1 LILASRSP
9 QRRAILEQ
17 LGVVFRVEAQ
27 DVDELTG
34 GDPRALVRENALRK
48 ARAVAARSGRARGGG
63 AAAGGGPAREAD
75 RVLGADTAVILD
87 GRTFGKPADEAEAEI
102 FLRRLSGRTHE
113 VMSGI
118 ALHEPGGA
126 ERSDVAVTRVRF
138 RRLESPDLAWYLASG
153 EWRERAGAYAIQ
165 GRGAALV
172 EEIEGD
178 YWNVVGLP
186 VAALLRLV
194 PDLLD
199 GR

>member
-1 LILASRSP
+1 LILAAHEGAGSARAGVILSSRSP

-17 LGVVFRVEAQ
+17 LGVDFRVEAPE
-27 DVDELTG
+27 VEELTG
-34 GDPRALVRENALRK
+34 VEPRRLVRENALRK
-48 ARAVAARSGRARGGG
+48 ARAVAAPG
-63 AAAGGGPAREAD
+63 E
-75 RVLGADTAVILD
+75 RVLGADTAVVLD
-87 GRTFGKPADEAEAEI
+87 GRVFGKPRDEAEAEI

-118 ALHEPGGA
+118 ALREPGGA
-126 ERSDVAVTRVRF
+126 ERSDVVVTRVRF
-138 RRLESPDLAWYLASG
+138 RRLEQPDLAWYLATG
-153 EWRERAGAYAIQ
+153 EWTGRAGAYAIQ

-186 VAALLRLV
+186 VAALLRLA
-194 PDLLD
+194 PDLLA

>member
-1 LILASRSP
+1 LILAAVHEGAGSARAGVILSSRSP
-9 QRRAILEQ
+9 QRRAILDQ
-17 LGVVFRVEAQ
+17 LGVAFRVEAP
-27 DVDELTG
+27 DVEELSR

-48 ARAVAARSGRARGGG
+48 ARAVVA
-63 AAAGGGPAREAD
+63 AD
-75 RVLGADTAVILD
+75 RVLAADTAVVLD
-87 GRTFGKPADEAEAEI
+87 GHAFGKPSDEHEAET

-118 ALHEPGGA
+118 ALREPDGA
-126 ERSDVAVTRVRF
+126 ERSDVAVTKVRF
-138 RRLESPDLAWYLASG
+138 RRLEARDLAWYLATE

-172 EEIEGD
+172 DAIEGD

-194 PDLLD
+194 PDLLA

>member
-1 LILASRSP
+1 MGAGVILSSRSP

-17 LGVVFRVEAQ
+17 LGVEFRVQPPE
-27 DVDELTG
+27 VEELATG
-34 GDPRALVRENALRK
+34 EPRRLVRENALRK
-48 ARAVAARSGRARGGG
+48 ARAAYT
-63 AAAGGGPAREAD
+63 REE
-75 RVLGADTAVILD
+75 RVLGADTAVVLD
-87 GRTFGKPADEAEAEI
+87 GRVFGKPRDEAEAET

-118 ALHEPGGA
+118 ALREPDGA

-138 RRLESPDLAWYLASG
+138 RRLEPRDLAWYLATG
-153 EWRERAGAYAIQ
+153 EWNGRAGAYAIQ
-165 GRGAALV
+165 GKGAALV

-194 PDLLD
+194 PDLLA

>member
-1 LILASRSP
+1 MILASRSP

-17 LGVVFRVEAQ
+17 LGVDFRVEAPS
-27 DVDELTG
+27 VEELTAG
-34 GDPRALVRENALRK
+34 EPRRLVRENALRK
-48 ARAVAARSGRARGGG
+48 ARAVP
-63 AAAGGGPAREAD
+63 AAGE
-75 RVLGADTAVILD
+75 RVLGADTAVVLD
-87 GRTFGKPADEAEAEI
+87 GHVFGKARDEAEAET

-118 ALHEPGGA
+118 ALRERDGA
-126 ERSDVAVTRVRF
+126 ERSDVSVTRVRF
-138 RRLESPDLAWYLASG
+138 RRLEPRDLAWYLATG

-194 PDLLD
+194 PDLLT

>member
-1 LILASRSP
+1 MILSSRSP

-17 LGVVFRVEAQ
+17 LGVDFRVEAP
-27 DVDELTG
+27 DVEELTRG
-34 GDPRALVRENALRK
+34 EPRRVVRENALRK
-48 ARAVAARSGRARGGG
+48 ARAAAKPG
-63 AAAGGGPAREAD
+63 E
-75 RVLGADTAVILD
+75 RVLGADTAVVLD
-87 GRTFGKPADEAEAEI
+87 GRIFGKPADASEAET
-102 FLRRLSGRTHE
+102 FLRRLSGRAHE
-113 VMSGI
+113 VMGGI
-118 ALHEPGGA
+118 AVREPDGQ

-138 RRLESPDLAWYLASG
+138 RRLERRELDWYLATG

-194 PDLLD
+194 PDLLVA
-199 GR
+199 R

>member
-1 LILASRSP
+1 LILAAVHEGAGSARAGVILSSRSP

-17 LGVVFRVEAQ
+17 LGVAFRVEAP
-27 DVDELTG
+27 DVEELSR

-48 ARAVAARSGRARGGG
+48 ARAVVA
-63 AAAGGGPAREAD
+63 AD
-75 RVLGADTAVILD
+75 RVLAADTAVVLD
-87 GRTFGKPADEAEAEI
+87 GHAFGKPSDEHEAET

-118 ALHEPGGA
+118 ALREPDGA
-126 ERSDVAVTRVRF
+126 ERSDVAVTKVRF
-138 RRLESPDLAWYLASG
+138 RRLEARDLAWYLATE

-172 EEIEGD
+172 EGIEGD

-194 PDLLD
+194 PDLLA

>member
-1 LILASRSP
+1 VHEGAGSARPGVILSSRSP

-17 LGVVFRVEAQ
+17 LGVDFRVESP
-27 DVDELTG
+27 DVEELTAG
-34 GDPRALVRENALRK
+34 EPRRLVRENAVRK
-48 ARAVAARSGRARGGG
+48 ARAVG
-63 AAAGGGPAREAD
+63 AAGE
-75 RVLGADTAVILD
+75 RVLGADTAVVLD
-87 GRTFGKPADEAEAEI
+87 GHVFGKPRDETEAET

-118 ALHEPGGA
+118 ALREPDGA

-138 RRLESPDLAWYLASG
+138 RRLERPDLDWYLATG

-194 PDLLD
+194 PDLLG

>member
-17 LGVVFRVEAQ
+17 LGVEFRVE
-27 DVDELTG
+27 DPGVDELTQ
-34 GDPRALVRENALRK
+34 GDPRRVVQENALRK
-48 ARAVAARSGRARGGG
+48 ARAIGAGSGSGGTKPCD
-63 AAAGGGPAREAD
+63 APPD
-75 RVLGADTAVILD
+75 LVLGADTAVVLD
-87 GRTFGKPADEAEAEI
+87 GDIFGKPADQAEAEA
-102 FLRRLSGRTHE
+102 FLTRLSGRAHE
-113 VMSGI
+113 VMTGI
-118 ALHEPGGA
+118 AVRGLDGA
-126 ERSDVAVTRVRF
+126 EATDVAVTQVRF
-138 RRLESPDLAWYLASG
+138 RSLDREDLAWYLASG

-172 EEIEGD
+172 EGIEGD

-194 PDLLD
+194 PDLLE

>member
-17 LGVVFRVEAQ
+17 LGVDFRVEAP
-27 DVDELTG
+27 DVEELTEG
-34 GDPRALVRENALRK
+34 EPRRVVRENATRK
-48 ARAVAARSGRARGGG
+48 ARAVAARSARAAG
-63 AAAGGGPAREAD
+63 AGGGPAAAAEP
-75 RVLGADTAVILD
+75 VVGADTAVVLD
-87 GRTFGKPADEAEAEI
+87 GRVFGKPRDEGEAET

-118 ALHEPGGA
+118 AVREPGGA

-138 RRLESPDLAWYLASG
+138 RRLEQPDLAWYLATG
-153 EWRERAGAYAIQ
+153 EWNERAGAYAIQ

-186 VAALLRLV
+186 VAALLRLM
-194 PDLLD
+194 PGLLE

>member
-17 LGVVFRVEAQ
+17 LGVEFCVEEPA
-27 DVDELTG
+27 VEELTE
-34 GDPRALVRENALRK
+34 GDPRRVVQENALRK
-48 ARAVAARSGRARGGG
+48 ARAIGARGGP
-63 AAAGGGPAREAD
+63 GGTRPCDAPPD
-75 RVLGADTAVILD
+75 VVLGADTAVVLD
-87 GRTFGKPADEAEAEI
+87 GRIFGKPADEAEAEA
-102 FLRRLSGRTHE
+102 FLSALSGRTHE
-113 VMSGI
+113 VMTGI
-118 ALHEPGGA
+118 AVRGLDAA
-126 ERSDVAVTRVRF
+126 EATDVAVTRVRF
-138 RRLESPDLAWYLASG
+138 RRLEQHDLAWYLRSG

-172 EEIEGD
+172 EGIEGD

-194 PDLLD
+194 PDLLE

>member
-17 LGVVFRVEAQ
+17 LGVAFRAEAPDVE
-27 DVDELTG
+27 ELTG
-34 GDPRALVRENALRK
+34 GDPRRLVRENAMRK
-48 ARAVAARSGRARGGG
+48 ARAVAARSGRGV
-63 AAAGGGPAREAD
+63 GPGTGE
-75 RVLGADTAVILD
+75 RVLGADTAVVLD
-87 GRTFGKPADEAEAEI
+87 GRVFGKPRDEQEAET

-118 ALHEPGGA
+118 AVREPDGA

-138 RRLESPDLAWYLASG
+138 RRLEPPDLAWYLATG

-186 VAALLRLV
+186 VAALLRLI
-194 PDLLD
+194 PDLLR